1 MANDE
6 AAAFEYIFEQE
17 VRTAKVDRYYALSDK
32 LRELA
37 SRQPGFVHQERRLVE
52 QGPEVTR
59 FETLVKF
66 DTAEHCISWLDNPE
80 RRKLL
85 NAEEEQAGFVFE
97 GHGNW
102 EGYGRWLSRR
112 LTKEPAK
119 WKINLLV
126 LLTLFPTV
134 MVLTPLL
141 RITLK
146 GVSFPSVM
154 LVSNALCVAAT
165 SWVLVPMVSGF
176 YARWLEDDLSGG
188 WKAAALGSVLGAL
201 AIFWLICE
209 VLPVSLW

>member
-1 MANDE
+1 MAGSE
-6 AAAFEYIFEQE
+6 EGFEYVFAQE
-17 VRTAKVDRYYALSDK
+17 VRTAKVERYHAWSDK

-37 SRQPGFVHQERRLVE
+37 GRQPGFVSQERRLVE

-59 FETLVKF
+59 FETILKF
-66 DTAEHCISWLDNPE
+66 DTAEHCINWLDNPE
-80 RRKLL
+80 RRRLL
-85 NAEEEQAGFVFE
+85 NKEEEEAGFAFE

-102 EGYGRWLSRR
+102 DGYGRWLTRR

-134 MVLTPLL
+134 MALTPLL

-154 LVSNALCVAAT
+154 LISNALCVGAT

-176 YARWLEDDLSGG
+176 YTRWLEDDLSGG
-188 WKAAALGSVLGAL
+188 WRAMALGSVLGVIAL
-201 AIFWLICE
+201 FWLICE
-209 VLPVSLW
+209 ALPGSLW